1 MRLFGEANN
10 CSYIQAYLKNMNN
23 NININKKIKDMN
35 NTDLVVKYTFG
46 TMAAT
51 LLIMNIGAFGVV
63 IVNAIIS
70 LI

>member
-1 MRLFGEANN
+1 
-10 CSYIQAYLKNMNN
+10 MNN

-51 LLIMNIGAFGVV
+51 LLIMNIAAFGVI
-63 IVNAIIS
+63 IVNGIIS

>member
-1 MRLFGEANN
+1 
-10 CSYIQAYLKNMNN
+10 MNN
-23 NININKKIKDMN
+23 NININKKINNMN

-51 LLIMNIGAFGVV
+51 LLVMNVCAFGVI
-63 IVNAIIS
+63 IVNGIIS

>member
-23 NININKKIKDMN
+23 YKTIKKIKDMN

-51 LLIMNIGAFGVV
+51 LLIMNIAAFGVI
-63 IVNAIIS
+63 IVNGIIS

>member
-1 MRLFGEANN
+1 
-10 CSYIQAYLKNMNN
+10 MNN
-23 NININKKIKDMN
+23 NININKKINNMN

-51 LLIMNIGAFGVV
+51 LLIMNIAAFGV
-63 IVNAIIS
+63 IIINGIIS

>member
-1 MRLFGEANN
+1 
-10 CSYIQAYLKNMNN
+10 MNN
-23 NININKKIKDMN
+23 YININKKINNMN

-51 LLIMNIGAFGVV
+51 LLVMNIAAFGVI
-63 IVNAIIS
+63 IVNGIIS

>member
-1 MRLFGEANN
+1 
-10 CSYIQAYLKNMNN
+10 MNN
-23 NININKKIKDMN
+23 NININKKINNMN

-51 LLIMNIGAFGVV
+51 LLVMNIAAFGVI
-63 IVNAIIS
+63 IVNGIIS

>member
-1 MRLFGEANN
+1 
-10 CSYIQAYLKNMNN
+10 MNN
-23 NININKKIKDMN
+23 YKTIKKIKDMN

-51 LLIMNIGAFGVV
+51 LLVMNIAAFGVI
-63 IVNAIIS
+63 IVNGIIS

>member
-23 NININKKIKDMN
+23 NININKKINNMN

-46 TMAAT
+46 TVAAT
-51 LLIMNIGAFGVV
+51 LLVMNVAAFGVI
-63 IVNAIIS
+63 IVNGIIS

>member
-1 MRLFGEANN
+1 
-10 CSYIQAYLKNMNN
+10 MNN